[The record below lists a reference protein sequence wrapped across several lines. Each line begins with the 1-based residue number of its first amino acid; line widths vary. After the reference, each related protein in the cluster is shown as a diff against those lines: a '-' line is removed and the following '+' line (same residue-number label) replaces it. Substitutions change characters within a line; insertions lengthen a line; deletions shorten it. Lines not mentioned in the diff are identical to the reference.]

1 MRRIILFAAVILSA
15 AAFGLAADTAR
26 AGMSGK
32 SMVMEGYV
40 IDTKCATANEANLD
54 TFAPTHP
61 KACALAPACAASGY
75 NLYSGG
81 KLWKFDKASSDKV
94 HEFLE
99 KPDSKTHVSV
109 EMEHGK
115 GNEIKLIS
123 ITNAK

>member
-1 MRRIILFAAVILSA
+1 MRRMILFAAVVLAA
-15 AAFGLAADTAR
+15 AAFGLATDTAR

-40 IDTKCATANEANLD
+40 IDTKCATSNEATLD
-54 TFAPTHP
+54 TFVTTHP
-61 KACALAPACAASGY
+61 KECALACAATGY

>member
-1 MRRIILFAAVILSA
+1 MRRIVLLTVVFLAA
-15 AAFGLAADTAR
+15 AAFGLAVDTAR

-40 IDTKCATANEANLD
+40 IDTKCATANEATLD

-61 KACALAPACAASGY
+61 KSCALACAATGY

-94 HEFLE
+94 HEFL
-99 KPDSKTHVSV
+99 KKSDSKTHVSV
-109 EMEHGK
+109 EMEHLK

-123 ITNAK
+123 IKNAK